1 MTQPATGTTWSNAGL
16 SDLESRFLERGKL
29 VQACVRDARGTA
41 TDISPH
47 NADGS
52 VRWSPFAQDDT
63 WRDDLFAFK
72 RTNGLWRLNP
82 DPNEGFHLVGAFA
95 QGDGPTS
102 SPSITNDD
110 FMILQSNFPF
120 DTDITEENEPF
131 SFTAVETAK
140 PLIRRLRNNLRL
152 NADNGDVL
160 VEEPGLPNAGWSR
173 PLDADNPGRQVL
185 LVREYRKAG
194 LTVYTVDGYSL
205 AKLSDLGESSKDKTD
220 SEAAEMT
227 YTPLPDGIFM
237 ALVDGEYRPVIKH
250 TWVGGPG
257 WAAILAAEVW
267 VTATAYTAGDIVKL
281 TGGEILRATV
291 GGTSDAAEPTAPAV
305 GATVTDSTVTWL
317 RVA

>member
-1 MTQPATGTTWSNAGL
+1 MTQPATGTTWSGAGL

-29 VQACVRDARGTA
+29 VQALVRDARGTA

-47 NADGS
+47 NEDGT
-52 VRWSPFAQDDT
+52 VRWSPFAADNT

-95 QGDGPTS
+95 QGDGPS
-102 SPSITNDD
+102 SQPNINNND

-120 DTDITEENEPF
+120 DSDITEEGEPF
-131 SFTAVETAK
+131 SFTGVETAK
-140 PLIRRLRNNLRL
+140 PLLRRLRNNLRL

-194 LTVYTVDGYSL
+194 LPVYTVDGYSL
-205 AKLSDLGESSKDKTD
+205 AKLSDMGESSKDKED
-220 SEAAEMT
+220 SEAAELT
-227 YTPLPDGIFM
+227 YNPLPDGIFTAM
-237 ALVDGEYRPVIKH
+237 VDGEYRPIIKH

-257 WAAILAAEVW
+257 WAAILAAASW
-267 VTATAYTAGDIVKL
+267 VATTAFAEGVIVKL
-281 TGGEILRATV
+281 AGGAILRATV
-291 GGTSDAAEPTAPAV
+291 AGTSAASAPTAPAV
-305 GATVTDSTVTWL
+305 GATVVDGTVTWL